1 MANPPNTA
9 AREYLTASEK
19 SLLEQYGVTA
29 DEFERAARPEQAPPQ
44 RDTDAE
50 RPTGSTMVKDDRPAP
65 EPRPPKE
72 LAQDVDR
79 QAFERKWADELQRAQ
94 ERGPEQTNAPE
105 PDREYDR

>member
-1 MANPPNTA
+1 MLA
-9 AREYLTASEK
+9 L
-19 SLLEQYGVTA
+19 
-29 DEFERAARPEQAPPQ
+29 
-44 RDTDAE
+44 
-50 RPTGSTMVKDDRPAP
+50 

-105 PDREYDR
+105 PDPKNYR